1 MGIVA
6 AGVDGEPIGH
16 AGSSGIDFTRVL
28 KFGREHGAPALR
40 KLRFHERAALL
51 KRLAQHLM
59 AMKEKFYAVSAWTG
73 ATRADG
79 WVDIEGGI
87 GTVFSYASIARR
99 EFANETFLVEG
110 AAERLSAMGLKLL
123 SLFLPSSKY
132 KRMPVSATPA
142 PAAPSRP

>member
-1 MGIVA
+1 MALHNAVT
-6 AGVDGEPIGH
+6 GEPIGH

-110 AAERLSAMGLKLL
+110 AAERLSAKGSFIGRHILAVSYTHLT
-123 SLFLPSSKY
+123 LPHSDL
-132 KRMPVSATPA
+132 V
-142 PAAPSRP
+142 